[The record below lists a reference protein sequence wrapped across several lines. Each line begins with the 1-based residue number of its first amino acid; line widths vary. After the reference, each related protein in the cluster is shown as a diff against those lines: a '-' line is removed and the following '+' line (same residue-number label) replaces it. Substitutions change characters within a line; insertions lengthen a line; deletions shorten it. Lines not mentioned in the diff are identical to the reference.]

1 MPFRLSLVMGGER
14 DMTDPLEEMY
24 QAYKDPVFRYLRN
37 MCHSRT
43 IAEELTHDTFIKAFK
58 GFSRFRGESSLK
70 TWLFKIARNTYLNE
84 VNKFSKKNEITYA
97 EPELQSGG
105 TIRNIETEMMVR
117 QTFQKLTEQ
126 EKTLLV
132 LREQGFSLSEM
143 GDILGQSEGSIK
155 VGIHRAKKKF
165 KKYYL
170 EGEGE

>member
-1 MPFRLSLVMGGER
+1 
-14 DMTDPLEEMY
+14 MTDPLEEMY
-24 QAYKDPVFRYLRN
+24 QAYKEPVFHYLRN
-37 MCHSRT
+37 MCHNTT

-58 GFSRFRGESSLK
+58 GFGRFRGESSLK

-84 VNKFSKKNEITYA
+84 AKKFSQKNEITYA
-97 EPELQSGG
+97 EPELQSSG

-126 EKTLLV
+126 ERTLLI

-143 GDILGQSEGSIK
+143 AEILGQTEGSIK

>member
-1 MPFRLSLVMGGER
+1 
-14 DMTDPLEEMY
+14 MTDPLEEMY
-24 QAYKDPVFRYLRN
+24 QAYKEPVFHYLRN
-37 MCHSRT
+37 MCHNTT

-58 GFSRFRGESSLK
+58 GFGRFRGESSLK

-84 VNKFSKKNEITYA
+84 AKKFSQKNEITYA
-97 EPELQSGG
+97 EPELQSSG

-126 EKTLLV
+126 EKTLLI

-143 GDILGQSEGSIK
+143 AEILGQTEGSIK
-155 VGIHRAKKKF
+155 VGIHRAKRKF

>member
-1 MPFRLSLVMGGER
+1 
-14 DMTDPLEEMY
+14 MTDPLEEMY
-24 QAYKDPVFRYLRN
+24 QAYKEPVFHYLRN
-37 MCHSRT
+37 MCHNTT

-58 GFSRFRGESSLK
+58 GFGRFRGESSLK

-84 VNKFSKKNEITYA
+84 AKKFSQKNEITYA
-97 EPELQSGG
+97 EPELQSSG

-126 EKTLLV
+126 ERTLLI

-143 GDILGQSEGSIK
+143 AEILGQTEGSIK
-155 VGIHRAKKKF
+155 VGIHRAKRKF

>member
-1 MPFRLSLVMGGER
+1 
-14 DMTDPLEEMY
+14 MTDPLEEMY
-24 QAYKDPVFRYLRN
+24 QAYKEPVFHYLRN
-37 MCHSRT
+37 MCHNTT

-58 GFSRFRGESSLK
+58 GFGRFRGESSLK

-84 VNKFSKKNEITYA
+84 AKKFSQKNEITYA
-97 EPELQSGG
+97 EPELQSSG

-126 EKTLLV
+126 ERTLLI
-132 LREQGFSLSEM
+132 LREQGFSLNEM
-143 GDILGQSEGSIK
+143 AEILGQTEGSIK
-155 VGIHRAKKKF
+155 VGIHRAKRKF

>member
-1 MPFRLSLVMGGER
+1 
-14 DMTDPLEEMY
+14 MTDPLEEMY
-24 QAYKDPVFRYLRN
+24 QAYKVPVFHYLHN
-37 MCHSRT
+37 MCHNTT

-58 GFSRFRGESSLK
+58 GFGRFRGESSLK

-84 VNKFSKKNEITYA
+84 AKKFSQKNEITYA
-97 EPELQSGG
+97 EPELQSSG

-126 EKTLLV
+126 EKTLLI

-143 GDILGQSEGSIK
+143 TDILGQTEGSIK

-170 EGEGE
+170 EGEGN

>member
-1 MPFRLSLVMGGER
+1 
-14 DMTDPLEEMY
+14 MTDPLEEMY
-24 QAYKDPVFRYLRN
+24 QAYKEPVFHYLRN
-37 MCHSRT
+37 MCHNTT

-58 GFSRFRGESSLK
+58 GFGRFRGESSLK

-84 VNKFSKKNEITYA
+84 AKKFLQKNEITYA
-97 EPELQSGG
+97 EPELQSSG

-126 EKTLLV
+126 EKTLLI
-132 LREQGFSLSEM
+132 LREQGFSLSEIA
-143 GDILGQSEGSIK
+143 DILVQTEGSIK

-170 EGEGE
+170 EGEGD

>member
-1 MPFRLSLVMGGER
+1 
-14 DMTDPLEEMY
+14 
-24 QAYKDPVFRYLRN
+24 
-37 MCHSRT
+37 MCHNTT

-58 GFSRFRGESSLK
+58 GFGRFRGESSLK

-84 VNKFSKKNEITYA
+84 AKKFSQKNEITYA
-97 EPELQSGG
+97 EPELQSSG

-126 EKTLLV
+126 ERTLLI

-143 GDILGQSEGSIK
+143 AEILGQTEGSIK
-155 VGIHRAKKKF
+155 VGIHRTKRKF

>member
-1 MPFRLSLVMGGER
+1 
-14 DMTDPLEEMY
+14 MTDPLEELY
-24 QAYKDPVFRYLRN
+24 QAYKEPVFHYLRN
-37 MCHSRT
+37 MCHNRT

-58 GFSRFRGESSLK
+58 GFGRFRGESSLK

-84 VNKFSKKNEITYA
+84 VNKLSHKNEITYA

-143 GDILGQSEGSIK
+143 ADILGQTEGSIK

-170 EGEGE
+170 EGEGD